1 MGVTKTA
8 NFTVSQND
16 MALLLKALAH
26 PARIAIIEHLI
37 KANECICN
45 DLVDVL
51 GLAQPTI
58 SQHLR
63 ELKDVGIIKGKIEG
77 TSICYCIDNKVWSEY
92 RERFAS
98 FFAEVDCTDN
108 CC

>member
-8 NFTVSQND
+8 NFTDAQNELAV
-16 MALLLKALAH
+16 MLKALAH

-37 KANECICN
+37 KANECIGS
-45 DLVDVL
+45 DLVDLL

-77 TSICYCIDNKVWSEY
+77 TSMCYCINNKTWAKY
-92 RERFAS
+92 RTLLSS
-98 FFAEVDCTDN
+98 FFVEVN
-108 CC
+108 CNDSCC

>member
-8 NFTVSQND
+8 NFTSEQNK
-16 MALLLKALAH
+16 MALMLKALAH
-26 PARIAIIEHLI
+26 PARIAIVEYLI
-37 KANECICN
+37 KANECIGN

-63 ELKDVGIIKGKIEG
+63 ELKQAGIIKGKIEG
-77 TSICYCIDNKVWSEY
+77 TSMNYCIDNATWAAY
-92 RERFAS
+92 RERLAA
-98 FFAEVDCTDN
+98 FFKEVN
-108 CC
+108 CEDGCC